1 MTVALYHNPR
11 CSKSRQ
17 ALALLRERGIAP
29 RIIEYL
35 KTPPDAD
42 ELRGLLDALGMR
54 PSELLRRREP
64 VCREAKLN
72 TGDVTEEQIFTALCR
87 HPILIE
93 RPIIVANG
101 RAVIG
106 RPAENILSIL

>member
-1 MTVALYHNPR
+1 MPVVLYHNPR
-11 CSKSRQ
+11 CSKSRK
-17 ALALLRERGIAP
+17 ALALLRERGIEP

-42 ELRGLLDALGMR
+42 ELQSLLDMLDMR
-54 PSELLRRREP
+54 PSALLRRGEP
-64 VCREAKLN
+64 ACQEAGLN
-72 TGDVTEEQIFTALCR
+72 SGDSSEEQIFTALCN
-87 HPILIE
+87 HAILIE